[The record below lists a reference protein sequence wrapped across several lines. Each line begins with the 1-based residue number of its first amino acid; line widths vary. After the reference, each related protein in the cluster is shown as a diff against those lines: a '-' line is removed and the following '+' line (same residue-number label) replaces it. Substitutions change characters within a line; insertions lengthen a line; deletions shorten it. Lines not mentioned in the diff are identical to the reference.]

1 MSVAALSVVILWSV
15 FVGYRFLS
23 WPLRLVVGFAAAAVT
38 FGLGVYVLNRGL
50 WAIFR
55 TFAWREGMSRGD
67 IDAYIADIGLMDVVS
82 ALASA
87 AIVWYS
93 LRWLA
98 ARLARRIAPPDASN
112 TVSDSVELPA
122 GE

>member
-1 MSVAALSVVILWSV
+1 MSVAALSIVILWSV
-15 FVGYRFLS
+15 FVGYRFLA

-50 WAIFR
+50 WAIWWR
-55 TFAWREGMSRGD
+55 LAWPEGVSRGD
-67 IDAYIADIGLMDVVS
+67 IDAYVAAVALVDVVS

-93 LRWLA
+93 LRWLT

>member
-15 FVGYRFLS
+15 FVGYRFLA
-23 WPLRLVVGFAAAAVT
+23 WPLRLVVGFAGAAVT
-38 FGLGVYVLNRGL
+38 YGLGVYVIYRGL

-55 TFAWREGMSRGD
+55 TFAWREGMSRED
-67 IDAYIADIGLMDVVS
+67 IDAYIAAIGLMDVVS

-93 LRWLA
+93 LSWLT

-112 TVSDSVELPA
+112 TVSDSVELSA